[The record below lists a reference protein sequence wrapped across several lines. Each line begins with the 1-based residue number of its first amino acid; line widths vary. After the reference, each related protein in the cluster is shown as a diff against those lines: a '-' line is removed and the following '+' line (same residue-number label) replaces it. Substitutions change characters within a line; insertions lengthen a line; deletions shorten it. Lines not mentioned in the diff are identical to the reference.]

1 MREIM
6 EQIIELE
13 DKLKPYD
20 AALDLLASLRLHGS
34 EAYAA
39 VQQAGDEIW
48 KELDDLRGDLAT
60 KLIMRNA

>member
-1 MREIM
+1 MRQLM
-6 EQIIELE
+6 ERIIELE

-20 AALDLLASLRLHGS
+20 ATLDVLASLKLCGS

-48 KELDDLRGDLAT
+48 ADLDDLRGELAT
-60 KLIMRNA
+60 ALVMRNA